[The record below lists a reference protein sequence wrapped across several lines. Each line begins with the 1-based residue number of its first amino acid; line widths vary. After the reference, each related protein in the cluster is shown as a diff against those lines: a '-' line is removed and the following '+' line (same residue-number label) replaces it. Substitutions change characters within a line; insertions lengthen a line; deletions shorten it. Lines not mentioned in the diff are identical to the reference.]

1 MTKPFRPMLA
11 SPMEPSLLRFPM
23 LASPKIDGVR
33 CMCID
38 GKPMSRSMKVI
49 PNRHIQ
55 ALFAEHAEILEG
67 LDGELVCGKPHAEH
81 PEDNVFN
88 RTVGNVMRHDGEPEF
103 SFWAFDHIDAL
114 GTTSPYRVR
123 SKRLMDL
130 FTDEA
135 APDWLEL
142 VPDFFVEEMA
152 HVNQAEAWLVE
163 EGYEGMM
170 LRDPSGPY
178 KQGRST
184 AREGY
189 LLKVKRHADAE
200 AIIVGFEEE
209 MENTNE
215 ATKNE
220 IGRTKR
226 SSAAEGLVGKG
237 RLGAFIVEGMEG
249 QPFAG
254 VRFNVGT
261 GIDHATRSTFWA
273 SQGDL
278 LGQAVTYRYLPVGSL
293 DAPRHPVFKGLR
305 HPIDMDNAA

>member
-23 LASPKIDGVR
+23 LSSPKIDGVR
-33 CMCID
+33 VLCID

-55 ALFAEHAEILEG
+55 RLFAEHAEILEG
-67 LDGELVCGKPHAEH
+67 LDGELVCGKPFAET

-88 RTVGNVMRHDGEPEF
+88 RTVGNVMRHDGEPTF
-103 SFWAFDHIDAL
+103 TFYVFDHI
-114 GTTSPYRVR
+114 TTEGGFRT
-123 SKRLMDL
+123 RLREVVGRL
-130 FTDEA
+130 FQAQCPEWV
-135 APDWLEL
+135 APLPHL
-142 VPDFFVEEMA
+142 MVENTEQLD
-152 HVNQAEAWLVE
+152 HREQLQFSL
-163 EGYEGMM
+163 GYEGMM
-170 LRDPSGPY
+170 LRDPDGPY

-200 AIIVGFEEE
+200 AVIVGFEEE

-215 ATKNE
+215 AFTSE

-226 SSAAEGLVGKG
+226 SSAQEGLVGKG
-237 RLGAFIVEGMEG
+237 RLGAFIVEGLTD
-249 QPFAG
+249 QVFPG

-261 GIDHATRSTFWA
+261 GIDHATREDYWRRREE
-273 SQGDL
+273 L
-278 LGQAVTYRYLPVGSL
+278 LGQCITYRYLPVGSL

-305 HPIDMDNAA
+305 PSFDMDAAA